1 MMTIKSTFGLCAA
14 LLLGMG
20 VATPASALSHTV
32 KKAFVWD
39 IVESNGIK
47 HGNIYLVFSDNTKE
61 RITTKG
67 NCSDPKVA
75 ADGKTVGWREGEFL
89 EYGDQTPTPYWE
101 TSIALY
107 RNGKRLKSV
116 GPFDSRSLI
125 GQWHFLHQGKQVTLR
140 RFGMH
145 GQPIYM
151 VWDVFGGYASTTW
164 EEYDGGVKQPAPAWI
179 AGLKEEE

>member
-1 MMTIKSTFGLCAA
+1 MTIKSTFAVCGA

-20 VATPASALSHTV
+20 MTKPASALSQTV
-32 KKAFVWD
+32 KKAFVWN

-47 HGNIYLVFSDNTKE
+47 HGNVYLVYTDNTQEK
-61 RITTKG
+61 ITTKG
-67 NCSDPKVA
+67 NCSNPQVA

-89 EYGDQTPTPYWE
+89 KYRNQTPTPYWE

-116 GPFDSRSLI
+116 GPYDSRSLI
-125 GQWHFLHQGKQVTLR
+125 GQWHFLQHGKQVALR

-151 VWDVFGGYASTTW
+151 LWDVFGGYASSTW
-164 EEYDGGVKQPAPAWI
+164 EEYDDGVKQAAPSWI
-179 AGLKEEE
+179 EGLQEE